1 MTQSILHI
9 IPGGE
14 PFFFRGNTTGILCIH
29 GFMASPA
36 EIRWLGKHLADQGYT
51 VYGPRL
57 PGHATDYKDMNRQRW
72 QDWYAA
78 VEDALAV
85 LQAQCERVLV
95 VGHSMGGML
104 GLLLAANTKIDGLVA
119 LATPVLFANRS
130 MANANWIKW
139 IRPYTDQ
146 SDNSPFIQIVREE
159 QARRGENVVGR
170 IRYDLWSTAAVG
182 ELFAL
187 SVVVQASLPKVQV
200 PLLLI
205 YSEGDKTVGLNNRD
219 MILANVKSSTV
230 EQHTLKQSDH
240 ILPQDSERETVF
252 EQVAAFIKRYSN
264 LSP

>member
-1 MTQSILHI
+1 MNPSIPHI
-9 IPGGE
+9 MPGGE
-14 PFFFRGNTTGILCIH
+14 PFFFRGNTIGILCIH

-57 PGHATDYKDMNRQRW
+57 PGHATDYKDMTRHRW

-85 LQAQCERVLV
+85 LRTQCERVLV

-104 GLLLAANTKIDGLVA
+104 GLLLAANSKIDGLAA
-119 LATPVLFANRS
+119 LATPVLFNNRS
-130 MANANWIKW
+130 MANANLIKW
-139 IRPYTDQ
+139 VRPYTDQ
-146 SDNSPFIQIVREE
+146 SDNSPFIQVVRDE
-159 QARRGENVVGR
+159 QARRGENVIGR
-170 IRYDLWSTAAVG
+170 VRHDLWSTAAVG

-187 SVVVQASLPKVQV
+187 SIVVQASLPHVQA

-219 MILANVKSSTV
+219 MILANVKSSVV
-230 EQHTLKQSDH
+230 EQHTLKRSDH

-252 EQVAAFIKRYSN
+252 ELVAAFIQHYSN
-264 LSP
+264 PSP

>member
-1 MTQSILHI
+1 MIQSLPHI

-14 PFFFRGNTTGILCIH
+14 PFFFRGNSVGILCVH

-57 PGHATDYKDMNRQRW
+57 PGHATDYKDITRQRW

-78 VEDALAV
+78 VEDALSV
-85 LQAQCERVLV
+85 LRTQCERVFV

-104 GLLLAANTKIDGLVA
+104 GLLLAANSQIDGLAA
-119 LATPVLFANRS
+119 LATPVLFTNRS
-130 MANANWIKW
+130 MANTHWIKW
-139 IRPYTDQ
+139 LRPYTDQ
-146 SDNSPFIQIVREE
+146 SDHSPFIQVVRDE

-187 SVVVQASLPKVQV
+187 SLAVQACLADVQA

-219 MILANVKSSTV
+219 YILSRVQSTHV

-240 ILPQDSERETVF
+240 ILPQDSERERVF
-252 EQVAAFIKRYSN
+252 ELVADFIKRVSN
-264 LSP
+264 PSP

>member
-1 MTQSILHI
+1 MTQSIPHI
-9 IPGGE
+9 MPGGE
-14 PFFFRGNTTGILCIH
+14 PFFFRGNAVGILCIH

-57 PGHATDYKDMNRQRW
+57 PGHATDYHDISRYRW

-78 VEDALAV
+78 VEDSLNV
-85 LQAQCERVLV
+85 LRAQCDRVFV

-104 GLLLAANTKIDGLVA
+104 GLLLAANTQIDGLAA
-119 LATPVLFANRS
+119 LATPVLFNNRS
-130 MANANWIKW
+130 MANTRWIKW

-146 SDNSPFIQIVREE
+146 SDRSTFNQVVRDE
-159 QARRGENVVGR
+159 QARRGEDVIGR
-170 IRYDLWSTAAVG
+170 VRYDLWSTAAVG

-187 SVVVQASLPKVQV
+187 SLAVQDCLAKVQS
-200 PLLLI
+200 PLLLM
-205 YSEGDKTVGLNNRD
+205 YSEGDKTVGLTNRD
-219 MILANVKSSTV
+219 YLLAHLKTSDV

-252 EQVAAFIKRYSN
+252 EQVADFIKRKSN
-264 LSP
+264 PGA

>member
-1 MTQSILHI
+1 MNPLIPHI
-9 IPGGE
+9 QPGGE
-14 PFFFRGNTTGILCIH
+14 SFFFKGNTIGVLCIH

-36 EIRWLGKHLADQGYT
+36 EIKWMGSHLADHGCT

-57 PGHATDYKDMNRQRW
+57 PGHATDYRDMTRQRW

-85 LQAQCERVLV
+85 LKAQCERVFV

-104 GLLLAANTKIDGLVA
+104 GLLLATNTQIDGLAA
-119 LATPVLFANRS
+119 LATPVIFQNRS
-130 MANANWIKW
+130 MANAHRIKW
-139 IRPYTDQ
+139 IRPFTDQ
-146 SDNSPFIQIVREE
+146 SDKSSFVQLVRDE
-159 QARRGENVVGR
+159 QARRGESVIGR
-170 IRYDLWSTAAVG
+170 LRHDLWSTAAVS

-187 SVVVQASLPKVQV
+187 SNVVRECLPEVQT

-219 MILANVKSSTV
+219 IILAQVKSTSI
-230 EQHTLKQSDH
+230 EQHTLKNSDH

-252 EQVAAFIKRYSN
+252 ALVADFIQRKSN
-264 LSP
+264 PGS

>member
-1 MTQSILHI
+1 MTQSIPHI
-9 IPGGE
+9 MAGGE
-14 PFFFRGNTTGILCIH
+14 SFFFRGNTIGILCIH
-29 GFMASPA
+29 GFMASPL
-36 EIRWLGKHLADQGYT
+36 EIRWLGKHLADAGYT

-57 PGHATDYKDMNRQRW
+57 PGHATDYHDMTRQHW

-85 LQAQCERVLV
+85 LRAQCERVFV

-104 GLLLAANTKIDGLVA
+104 GLLLAANSKIDGLAA
-119 LATPVLFANRS
+119 LATPVLFNNRS
-130 MANANWIKW
+130 MANANWIKF

-146 SDNSPFIQIVREE
+146 SDHSPFIQLVQDE
-159 QARRGENVVGR
+159 QVRRGENVVGR
-170 IRYDLWSTAAVG
+170 IRHDLWSTAAVG

-187 SVVVQASLPKVQV
+187 SIVVRDCLPNVTL

-219 MILANVKSSTV
+219 MIVANVKSSV
-230 EQHTLKQSDH
+230 IEQHTLKQSDH

-252 EQVAAFIKRYSN
+252 ELVAEFIKRYSN
-264 LSP
+264 PSH